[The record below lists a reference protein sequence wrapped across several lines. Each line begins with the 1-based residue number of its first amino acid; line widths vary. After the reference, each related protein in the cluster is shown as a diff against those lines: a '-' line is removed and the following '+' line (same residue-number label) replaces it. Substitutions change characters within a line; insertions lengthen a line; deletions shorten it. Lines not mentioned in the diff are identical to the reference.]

1 MTTFSILTRDHQ
13 AHTILAPGKLK
24 AVHTLCC
31 NFHYHETD
39 ILMVTNVSQNHQN
52 HQAKDV

>member
-1 MTTFSILTRDHQ
+1 MTTFSILTRDHE
-13 AHTILAPGKLK
+13 AHTILAPGKLQ

-39 ILMVTNVSQNHQN
+39 ILMVTNVSQDHQN